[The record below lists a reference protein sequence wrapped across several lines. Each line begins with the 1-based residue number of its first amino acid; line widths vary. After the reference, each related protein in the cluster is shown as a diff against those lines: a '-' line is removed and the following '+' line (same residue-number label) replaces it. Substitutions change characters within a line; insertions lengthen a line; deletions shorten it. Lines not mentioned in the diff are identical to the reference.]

1 MKALNKETAPKTQRP
16 ERIIQFGEGNFL
28 RAFVDWIIYN
38 MNQKTDF
45 NSSVVVVQPIDKGMV
60 DMLNAQDDLY
70 HVNLQGLDKGEV
82 VNSLTMID
90 VISRALNPY
99 SQNDEFMKLAEQ
111 PEMRFV
117 ISNTT
122 EAGIAFDPS
131 CKLEDAPASSYP
143 GKLTQLLYHRFKTF
157 NGDKTKGLI
166 IFPCELI
173 FLNGHKLKETIYQYI
188 ELWNLGNEFKTWF
201 EEACGVYA
209 TLVDRIVPGFPRKD
223 IAAIKE
229 KLQYD
234 DNLVVQA
241 EIFHLWVIEAPQE
254 IAKEFPADKA
264 GLNVLFVP
272 SEAPYHER
280 KVTLLN
286 GPHTVLSPVAY
297 LSGVNIVREA
307 CEHEVI
313 GKYIHKVMFD
323 ELMETLNLPKDELEK
338 FANDVLERFN
348 FPWKPLDEDFRPD
361 LIVGSI
367 CTEGNTPPSEESN
380 IMDQAFMLAMHDTDY
395 TLPEERSVTIRRAV
409 GVNMLDFDQA
419 EAIMNAGYEDAVA
432 AMPQLL
438 EKVAER
444 RDSAYY
450 AGRREAF
457 RAKCPPLVFDDYKLE
472 GLKRAQ
478 REYIRDFVQ
487 VDRRTP
493 GIQRPMGFEE
503 LKDNLFEVLAGGDF
517 TMDFPTVRY
526 DSVRERYSFEA
537 KFGTRPNFKIIL
549 GGNISSTAFNQA
561 YIGINYKNI
570 GRVAQQLGAD
580 LYLGPIY
587 TWGAIG
593 GRTDF
598 YAWKPIFLDYSYNF
612 AVRNFRH
619 GYFGNVTKVRNAQQ
633 VKNSES
639 FFSTGVG
646 MPLTH
651 RSLLTLRANAGHIN
665 YRYDSD
671 VLFADDTDHSRFS
684 FFGLRAGV
692 ARNTLDKFLYPRRGS
707 ELHLS
712 AIYVAGR
719 DKYQPYDAKDFISRE
734 TRQWIGGFVQSNIEI
749 YL

>member
-70 HVNLQGLDKGEV
+70 HVNLQGLDKGET

-122 EAGIAFDPS
+122 EAGIAFDPT
-131 CKLEDAPASSYP
+131 CKLDDAPASSYP

-254 IAKEFPADKA
+254 VAKEFPADKA

-297 LSGVNIVREA
+297 LSGVNIVRDA
-307 CEHEVI
+307 CQHEVI

-348 FPWKPLDEDFRPD
+348 NPFVDHAVTSIMLNSFPKYETRDLPGLKTYLERKDELPKGLVLGLAAIITYYKGGVRADGAE
-361 LIVGSI
+361 IVP
-367 CTEGNTPPSEESN
+367 N
-380 IMDQAFMLAMHDTDY
+380 DA
-395 TLPEERSVTIRRAV
+395 PE
-409 GVNMLDFDQA
+409 
-419 EAIMNAGYEDAVA
+419 IMN
-432 AMPQLL
+432 LL
-438 EKVAER
+438 KDLWATGCTKKVAE
-444 RDSAYY
+444 
-450 AGRREAF
+450 G
-457 RAKCPPLVFDDYKLE
+457 V
-472 GLKRAQ
+472 
-478 REYIRDFVQ
+478 
-487 VDRRTP
+487 
-493 GIQRPMGFEE
+493 
-503 LKDNLFEVLAGGDF
+503 
-517 TMDFPTVRY
+517 
-526 DSVRERYSFEA
+526 
-537 KFGTRPNFKIIL
+537 
-549 GGNISSTAFNQA
+549 
-561 YIGINYKNI
+561 
-570 GRVAQQLGAD
+570 LGAEFIWGED
-580 LYLGPIY
+580 LNKIPGL
-587 TWGAIG
+587 TEAVKA
-593 GRTDF
+593 D
-598 YAWKPIFLDYSYNF
+598 LDSIQEK
-612 AVRNFRH
+612 
-619 GYFGNVTKVRNAQQ
+619 GMLET
-633 VKNSES
+633 VK
-639 FFSTGVG
+639 GI
-646 MPLTH
+646 L
-651 RSLLTLRANAGHIN
+651 
-665 YRYDSD
+665 
-671 VLFADDTDHSRFS
+671 
-684 FFGLRAGV
+684 
-692 ARNTLDKFLYPRRGS
+692 
-707 ELHLS
+707 
-712 AIYVAGR
+712 
-719 DKYQPYDAKDFISRE
+719 
-734 TRQWIGGFVQSNIEI
+734 
-749 YL
+749 